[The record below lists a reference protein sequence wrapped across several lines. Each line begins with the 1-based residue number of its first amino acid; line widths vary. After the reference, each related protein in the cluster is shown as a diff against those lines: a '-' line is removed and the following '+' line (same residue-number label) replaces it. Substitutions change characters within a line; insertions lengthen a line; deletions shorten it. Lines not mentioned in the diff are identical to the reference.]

1 MKTNIRVL
9 LNVLLG
15 WHSRR
20 TSFIEHEVSMREKA
34 IAFRVLVLNFEE
46 REGLKELSVDGK
58 RVLK

>member
-1 MKTNIRVL
+1 LKTNIKVL
-9 LNVLLG
+9 LTVLLC

-20 TSFIEHEVSMREKA
+20 KGFVEHEAHVREKV
-34 IAFRVLVLNFEE
+34 ITFGVLVLNFEE